1 LTSVNV
7 SRLQNWRVVVVL
19 VVVIVALLG
28 LTNGFALYEA
38 RKAHVEV
45 ELMVDNAMKSIELV
59 HRMRA
64 DMYRQQRLVDAH
76 ILAADAATMAQAEAK
91 IAEIETD
98 FVAAVSAYELLVSCP
113 SEATAWQRLKEDLAA
128 IRNPLAGTLA
138 LSRENRDVEAR
149 AALSGVEGRL
159 AAIGIDVDDLVRIND
174 SEAERSAARIKR
186 LQHSSIAVSLGFQFV
201 AALLIVGIGFWGTRL
216 VRARE
221 DEVRRHA
228 LALEMR
234 NRDLDAFAG
243 RVAHDLRGPLSTIS
257 MSTSVLAK
265 RLPAET
271 TTAAIL
277 QRGVAHMETIIDD
290 LLALS
295 RIGESAARG
304 GVGDPVQVAE
314 QVRDDLAA
322 RLGAEGVTLQ
332 VAVEPAKVQ
341 CAEGLLRQ
349 AVFNLADNAVK
360 YRRAEVQAE
369 IEIRGHAVGK
379 EYELRVSDNG
389 VGMSYD
395 EARQAFDPFFRAL
408 RVREQKGT
416 GLGLSIVKRVI
427 EASGGSVA
435 VDSRLGQGTTF
446 VIRLPQARD
455 GARVS

>member
-1 LTSVNV
+1 MNV
-7 SRLQNWRVVVVL
+7 SRVQNWRVVVV
-19 VVVIVALLG
+19 VVAVIVALLAI
-28 LTNGFALYEA
+28 TNGFALYQA
-38 RKAHVEV
+38 RKAHIEV
-45 ELMVDNAMKSIELV
+45 ELVVDNAMKSIELV

-76 ILAADAATMAQAEAK
+76 IFASDAATMAQAEAK

-98 FVAAVSAYELLVSCP
+98 FAAAVSAYEPLVSCP
-113 SEATAWQRLKEDLAA
+113 GEATAWQRLKEDLAA
-128 IRNPLAGTLA
+128 IRKPLAGTLT

-159 AAIGIDVDDLVRIND
+159 AAVGIDVDDLVRIND
-174 SEAERSAARIKR
+174 SEAEGSAARIRK
-186 LQHSSIAVSLGFQFV
+186 LQNSSIAISIGLQFV
-201 AALLIVGIGFWGTRL
+201 VVLLTLGIGFWGTRL
-216 VRARE
+216 VRERE
-221 DEVRRHA
+221 DAVSRHA
-228 LALEMR
+228 RALETR
-234 NRDLDAFAG
+234 NRELDAFAG
-243 RVAHDLRGPLSTIS
+243 RVAHDLRGPLGTIS
-257 MSTSVLAK
+257 MSTSVLTK

-277 QRGVAHMETIIDD
+277 QRGVAQMEAIIED

-295 RIGESAARG
+295 RVGESAARG
-304 GVGDPVQVAE
+304 GVGDPALVVA
-314 QVRDDLAA
+314 QVRDDFAA

-332 VAVEPAKVQ
+332 AAVEPAKVQ

-349 AVFNLADNAVK
+349 AVSNLADNAVK
-360 YRRAEVQAE
+360 YRRPEVQAE
-369 IEIRGHAVGK
+369 IEIRGRVVGK

-446 VIRLPQARD
+446 AVRLPLASD

>member
-1 LTSVNV
+1 MNV

>member
-1 LTSVNV
+1 MNV
-7 SRLQNWRVVVVL
+7 SRVQNWRVVVV
-19 VVVIVALLG
+19 VVAVIVALLAI
-28 LTNGFALYEA
+28 TNGFALYQA
-38 RKAHVEV
+38 RKAHIEV
-45 ELMVDNAMKSIELV
+45 ELVVDNAMKSIELV

-76 ILAADAATMAQAEAK
+76 IFASDAATMAQAEAK

-98 FVAAVSAYELLVSCP
+98 FAAAVSAY
-113 SEATAWQRLKEDLAA
+113 EATAWQRLKEDLAA
-128 IRNPLAGTLA
+128 IRKPLAGTLT

-159 AAIGIDVDDLVRIND
+159 AAVGIDVDDLVRIND
-174 SEAERSAARIKR
+174 SEAEGSAARIRK
-186 LQHSSIAVSLGFQFV
+186 LQNSSIAISIGLQFV
-201 AALLIVGIGFWGTRL
+201 VVLLTLGIGFWGTRL
-216 VRARE
+216 VRERE
-221 DEVRRHA
+221 DAVSRHA
-228 LALEMR
+228 LALETR
-234 NRDLDAFAG
+234 NRELDAFAG
-243 RVAHDLRGPLSTIS
+243 RVAHDLRGPLGTIS
-257 MSTSVLAK
+257 MSTSVLTK

-277 QRGVAHMETIIDD
+277 QRGVAQMEAIIED

-295 RIGESAARG
+295 RVGESAARG
-304 GVGDPVQVAE
+304 GVGDPALVVA
-314 QVRDDLAA
+314 QVRDDFAA

-332 VAVEPAKVQ
+332 AAVEPAKVQ

-349 AVFNLADNAVK
+349 AVSNLADNAVK
-360 YRRAEVQAE
+360 YRRPEVQAE
-369 IEIRGHAVGK
+369 IEIRGRVVGK

-446 VIRLPQARD
+446 AVRLPLASD